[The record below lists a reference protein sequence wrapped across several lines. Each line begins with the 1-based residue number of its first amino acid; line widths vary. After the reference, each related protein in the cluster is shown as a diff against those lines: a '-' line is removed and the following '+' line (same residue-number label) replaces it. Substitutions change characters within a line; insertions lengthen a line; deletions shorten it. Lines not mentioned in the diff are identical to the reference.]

1 MAARMSGTARGD
13 ADGRS
18 AADAREERIDG
29 VPFLW
34 RSGGA
39 VEWTRRPS
47 FFLSDGHT
55 LCMPRPSPSLSG
67 GEELLWTGAAV
78 AAPSP
83 TSAVVPGPLP
93 LRRRRDLG
101 RCDRL
106 ELACDDAELA
116 YMPKPAELLPF
127 RVGARRW
134 FGCMRRS
141 KCGACA
147 NSDERGPRHR
157 RIQRKWEASFFLSS
171 ASSTPQ
177 RGENWKSLLQGLFQ
191 FTSADGVRQL
201 GRHRMKGACS

>member
-1 MAARMSGTARGD
+1 MADRRRTR
-13 ADGRS
+13 GRS
-18 AADAREERIDG
+18 GSTEF
-29 VPFLW
+29 P
-34 RSGGA
+34 SSGA
-39 VEWTRRPS
+39 VEEQLSGPDGPPS
-47 FFLSDGHT
+47 SSPTATPSACLD
-55 LCMPRPSPSLSG
+55 PSPSLSG